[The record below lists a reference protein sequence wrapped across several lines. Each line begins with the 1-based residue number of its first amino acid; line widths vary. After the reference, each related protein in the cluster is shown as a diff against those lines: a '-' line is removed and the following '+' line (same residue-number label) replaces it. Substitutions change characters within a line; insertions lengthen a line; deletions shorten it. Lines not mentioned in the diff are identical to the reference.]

1 MHMNAAAK
9 TPVGTT
15 VQGVNERSGEEIK
28 ARRVALGMTVSALA
42 REAKVDR
49 THLSEFEEGKRHPRD
64 NWIGAVDSALSRIEE
79 ETGMDVPSRR
89 DNDDDLVEFTIEGNF
104 GVRAVVKGPVR
115 DMAELKAAVADLIR
129 EMGAERP
136 AGN

>member
-1 MHMNAAAK
+1 MNAAAK
-9 TPVGTT
+9 TPVGTN
-15 VQGVNERSGEEIK
+15 VLSVNERSGDRIRE
-28 ARRVALGMTVSALA
+28 RREALGMSVSALA
-42 REAKVDR
+42 KEAEVDR
-49 THLSEFEEGKRHPRD
+49 TYLGDFEKGLVSPKGS
-64 NWIGAVDSALSRIEE
+64 WVGAVDSALARIEE
-79 ETGMDVPSRR
+79 EAGMDTPSRG
-89 DNDDDLVEFTIEGNF
+89 DNGDDLVEFTIEGNF